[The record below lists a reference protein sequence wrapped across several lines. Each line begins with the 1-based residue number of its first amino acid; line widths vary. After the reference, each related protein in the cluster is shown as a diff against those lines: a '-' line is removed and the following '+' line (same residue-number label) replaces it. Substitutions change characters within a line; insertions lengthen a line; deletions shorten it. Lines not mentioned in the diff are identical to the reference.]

1 MNRYL
6 DKNEASKIIE
16 LSEKLRVILV
26 DRLGQ
31 GDVYGSI
38 ECARNIF
45 LIDNEGNIIWQVSSD
60 FDFDGGAFTNITFA
74 DGRLQGY
81 RWDGGMYEID
91 LTTGKAEPGLL
102 MK

>member
-6 DKNEASKIIE
+6 DKNEASQIIE
-16 LSEKLRVILV
+16 LSDKLSIILI
-26 DRLGQ
+26 DRLGRD
-31 GDVYGSI
+31 GVFGSI

-45 LIDNEGNIIWQVSSD
+45 LIDNEGGVVWQVSSD
-60 FDFDGGAFTNITFA
+60 FDSDGGAFTNVTCA

-81 RWDGGMYEID
+81 RWDGGIYEID
-91 LTTGKAEPGLL
+91 LTTGKAEPSLL